1 MVLYLIVDSNGE
13 VRDIHVYQTV
23 GREVDTRVV
32 HTVRQWKFRAGQ
44 RNGPEALQQFAAVS
58 VRLASCGSTKVA
70 LRSRSVTPISS
81 AASFCAIN
89 FFLAFLNRTMPRG
102 HFYSA
107 QIGHSHFAALTKVTI
122 QAYDR
127 LTYCGTIYVFSRSF
141 LPAALVFGQIGT
153 RCPVPHQSLQPGP
166 YRISFEATGFRR
178 LIREK
183 CRAKFHAML
192 RTGRADQRRA
202 LRYPFS
208 GEVKAHQLPLHG
220 RSKGHKGPI
229 RGKA

>member
-1 MVLYLIVDSNGE
+1 
-13 VRDIHVYQTV
+13 
-23 GREVDTRVV
+23 
-32 HTVRQWKFRAGQ
+32 
-44 RNGPEALQQFAAVS
+44 
-58 VRLASCGSTKVA
+58 
-70 LRSRSVTPISS
+70 
-81 AASFCAIN
+81 
-89 FFLAFLNRTMPRG
+89 MPRG

-229 RGKA
+229 RGKARDISSGGLPFLGDRAVKPSSLMRCEIRFSELPATIPVLSQVRWIQKDPETRKYRIGLQFLL